1 MKVAEDRNF
10 YVKREATHWLLK
22 KKNTNKSFGIN
33 FDEIPYDSS
42 LCCVLGY
49 VKCLFLYENN

>member
-22 KKNTNKSFGIN
+22 KRRIQTNRLVSILMKYLMI
-33 FDEIPYDSS
+33 
-42 LCCVLGY
+42 LAY
-49 VKCLFLYENN
+49 VMY